1 MQAQGLGGMGG
12 MGGGSIRPPGKSGL
26 TFDHIL
32 GQLQGKS
39 WETGVEPHNLTGA
52 MNDIHD
58 TLGGSLV
65 CFIYLFY
72 CIYLL
77 D

>member
-1 MQAQGLGGMGG
+1 MQAQSLDGMGG
-12 MGGGSIRPPGKSGL
+12 MGGGNIRPPGKSGL

-32 GQLQGKS
+32 SRLQGELQKS
-39 WETGVEPHNLTGA
+39 RETGAVLHNFTGA

-65 CFIYLFY
+65 RLKNKNN
-72 CIYLL
+72 
-77 D
+77 